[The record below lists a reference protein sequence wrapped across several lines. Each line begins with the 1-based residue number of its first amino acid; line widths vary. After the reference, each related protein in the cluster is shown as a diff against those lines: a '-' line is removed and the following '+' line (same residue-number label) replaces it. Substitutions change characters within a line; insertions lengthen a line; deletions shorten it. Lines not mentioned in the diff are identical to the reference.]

1 MEDSSG
7 LHCLER
13 VLDNVVERLFHLI
26 AIDLYSWQSGSQI
39 GFEQDIA
46 ILDFPSQ
53 EGYRFFDDFIQII

>member
-7 LHCLER
+7 LHRLES
-13 VLDNVVERLFHLI
+13 VLDDVVKRLFHLI
-26 AIDLYSWQSGSQI
+26 SIDLYSWQSGSQI

-53 EGYRFFDDFIQII
+53 EGHRFFDDFIQVT